1 MLQKIVEVYVNEGL
15 LFLAVFMIS
24 FVFYILSKYAKNDKL
39 STVFFAIAA
48 LCAVGSLPISIP
60 MYVLILF
67 NTHWISDRLTKM
79 METAYTLGR
88 AEGAKKGIDDLH
100 YLMSLSRF
108 RDYTSWRSHKLK
120 EADMSEDDL
129 RAVLNDD
136 LPKSRF
142 SNGIG
147 QYIVFVVVI
156 LFIFLFFYC
165 AGEIHPV
172 EI

>member
-1 MLQKIVEVYVNEGL
+1 MIQKIVETYQTSGL
-15 LFLAVFMIS
+15 LFLGIFMLS
-24 FVFYILSKYAKNDKL
+24 FVFYVLAKYAKNDKL

-48 LCAVGSLPISIP
+48 LGAVGSLPISIP
-60 MYVLILF
+60 MYVLILL
-67 NTHWISDRLTKM
+67 NSHWISDRLTKM
-79 METAYTLGR
+79 MATAYTLGR
-88 AEGAKKGIDDLH
+88 AEGAKKGIDELH

-108 RDYTSWRSHKLK
+108 KDYTRWRSHKLS

-129 RAVLNDD
+129 KVVLSDD

-147 QYIVFVVVI
+147 QYIVFAVVI

>member
-1 MLQKIVEVYVNEGL
+1 MFQKIVEVYVNDGL
-15 LFLAVFMIS
+15 LLLAVFLIS
-24 FVFYILSKYAKNDKL
+24 FVFYILSKYTKNEKL

-48 LCAVGSLPISIP
+48 IGAIGSLPISIP

-108 RDYTSWRSHKLK
+108 KDYTSWRSHKLK

-142 SNGIG
+142 SKGSG
-147 QYIVFVVVI
+147 QYIAFAVVI
-156 LFIFLFFYC
+156 LFIFLLFYC
-165 AGEIHPV
+165 AGGTIV